1 MTRTDDIDAA
11 ARILRDAK
19 VAVALTGAG
28 ISVDSGI
35 PDFRSPGGLWERFDP
50 MEYATIEA
58 FVSSPRKV
66 WSMLFEMMDVVE
78 SARANPGHTAL
89 AELEAMGRL
98 DAIVTQN
105 IDNLHQAGGSRRVI
119 DFHGNSRR
127 LVCLR
132 CGRADG
138 AERFAQLRELSTPP
152 PPECVECGAILKPD
166 VVLFGE
172 AIPDRAARDAAILA
186 ASCDLM
192 LVIGTSAMVYPAAGL
207 PVTAKSRGAKIIE
220 INLEPTHLTG
230 TLADLTIMGGATQ
243 VLPAL
248 VERVRALG

>member
-1 MTRTDDIDAA
+1 MTRTDDIDTA
-11 ARILRDAK
+11 ARMLHAAK
-19 VAVALTGAG
+19 VTVALTGAG

-58 FVSSPRKV
+58 FVASPRKV
-66 WSMLFEMMDVVE
+66 WEMLFEMMDVME

-119 DFHGNSRR
+119 EFHGNSRR
-127 LVCLR
+127 LVCLH
-132 CGRADG
+132 CGREYA
-138 AERFAQLRELSTPP
+138 AEQFAALRDLSPPP
-152 PPECVECGAILKPD
+152 PPECRECGAILKPD

-172 AIPDRAARDAAILA
+172 AIPDRAARDAAIMA

-207 PVTAKSRGAKIIE
+207 PVTARSRGAKIIE

-230 TLADLTIMGGATQ
+230 TLADLTIMGSSTD
-243 VLPAL
+243 VIPAL
-248 VERVRALG
+248 VERIRALG